1 VIGPGWMPSRPRPLS
16 RPRGGPLYWLCLR
29 DAVRRRRPRRD
40 GASRC
45 DDDGA
50 CDQASACNTRRVLF
64 DGPRIKLPVATLLAT
79 GSQTRR
85 RMDLDR
91 WLSLRWEWVRPRA
104 VPLFAA
110 FVGLLLSLG
119 AVKYTSKL
127 SYTPDQ
133 ARPSLVRAV
142 RAAPAEAAPEPR
154 ARLPQIYQ
162 GLECEGTECFQRRAE
177 CPHRAR

>member
-16 RPRGGPLYWLCLR
+16 RPRRGALYWLSLR

-40 GASRC
+40 GAGRR

-50 CDQASACNTRRVLF
+50 CDEASACNTRRVLF
-64 DGPRIKLPVATLLAT
+64 DGPRFKLPVATLLAT

-91 WLSLRWEWVRPRA
+91 WLRA
-104 VPLFAA
+104 VPLLAA
-110 FVGLLLSLG
+110 LVGLLLSLG

-133 ARPSLVRAV
+133 ARPAPTRAV
-142 RAAPAEAAPEPR
+142 RAAPADAAPER
-154 ARLPQIYQ
+154 AQQPQAYQ
-162 GLECEGTECFQRRAE
+162 GHWCGTNS
-177 CPHRAR
+177 AR